1 MKKKSQFLY
10 KIIEDK
16 TIIWFE
22 SSNKYLV
29 LENTAAAILKK
40 LNKGMAVLEIATS
53 LSKKKA
59 IIKFQRI

>member
-29 LENTAAAILKK
+29 LENAAAAILKK
-40 LNKGMAVLEIATS
+40 LNKGMALLEIATS